1 MEELTPKENQGISV
15 FEDSEPIK
23 LPKLERK
30 ESNKRGAKLLRRFS
44 EETVYRLS
52 RLAKSDSSLIIRR
65 SRWKMVKN
73 SLIFIKGTK
82 DIIEEKTVVKYSDNF
97 HIDDILTAD
106 MKQEICTIIGP
117 EVDLYLFGLRF
128 RNFDHPATPL

>member
-1 MEELTPKENQGISV
+1 MEELTSKENQGISV

-44 EETVYRLS
+44 EETACRLS

-82 DIIEEKTVVKYSDNF
+82 EIIEEKTVVKYSDNF
-97 HIDDILTAD
+97 LIDDILTAN
-106 MKQEICTIIGP
+106 MKQEICKILGP